1 MTEVDSLKDKLLRE
15 KQLSERKTLEKNKV
29 NVKEMTTEV
38 AQLKNELFNERKQR
52 EKMRNE
58 RKDMEV
64 KFLKENSEKDEVF
77 KREII
82 TLKNELESQY

>member
-1 MTEVDSLKDKLLRE
+1 MKE
-15 KQLSERKTLEKNKV
+15 NK
-29 NVKEMTTEV
+29 
-38 AQLKNELFNERKQR
+38 

-82 TLKNELESQY
+82 SLKNELKKVKMEKDKLEVTVKERILPS